1 MALSF
6 SPEPATMEV
15 PRAYYEAMTRSG
27 IAIPSNPVVAG
38 LTTAPTDWEAGINTI
53 PPEIA
58 HLNTARRLIQA
69 GYTTQAQDHIVS
81 AMNSRLGLTN
91 KIVKLH
97 QRDILSRVGAS
108 NPAVQTKSNEKPQ
121 NLTEMSAR
129 EE

>member
-6 SPEPATMEV
+6 SPAPAEMEV
-15 PRAYYEAMTRSG
+15 PRSYYDAMTRSG
-27 IAIPSNPVVAG
+27 VPIPSNPVVAG
-38 LTTAPTDWEAGINTI
+38 LTRSPIDFEAGINTI

-69 GYTTQAQDHIVS
+69 GYNTQAQDHITS

-97 QRDILSRVGAS
+97 QRDILSRANAS
-108 NPAVQTKSNEKPQ
+108 NPVKGKSTEKPQ
-121 NLTEMSAR
+121 TLPEMSAR
-129 EE
+129 DE